1 MVNRTEE
8 TQIELENKIGKID
21 RKLVELDR
29 ELDAPALSGTELQLI
44 AEQTAEVEGELHDLQ
59 RALRSLRECDRL
71 QSVLS
76 GVKKKHTGRKV
87 L

>member
-8 TQIELENKIGKID
+8 TQLELENKIEEID
-21 RKLVELDR
+21 RKLVEIDR
-29 ELDAPALSGTELQLI
+29 ELDAPALSGTKLQSI
-44 AEQTAEVEGELHDLQ
+44 AQQASKVEGELHDLQ

-76 GVKKKHTGRKV
+76 RVKKKHTDRK
-87 L
+87 LL